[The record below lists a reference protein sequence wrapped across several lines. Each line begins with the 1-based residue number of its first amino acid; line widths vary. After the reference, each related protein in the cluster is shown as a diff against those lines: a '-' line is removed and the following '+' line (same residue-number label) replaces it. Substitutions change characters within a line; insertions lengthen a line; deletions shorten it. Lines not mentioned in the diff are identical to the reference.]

1 MLLAAIFSASLI
13 APVLALTLLKR
24 ATAFDAGAAL
34 VVAVALMAHFFFTHR
49 QGWPIAALASN
60 TIFAALDATFADV
73 FASLLHGHQRIPS
86 GPALP
91 PPGQLVGPD

>member
-1 MLLAAIFSASLI
+1 MLLAAILSASLI

-24 ATAFDAGAAL
+24 ATALDAGAAL
-34 VVAVALMAHFFFTHR
+34 VVALGLMAHFFFTHQ
-49 QGWPIAALASN
+49 QGWPIAALANN
-60 TIFAALDATFADV
+60 TIFAALDATFAGI
-73 FASLLHGHQRIPS
+73 FASLLHGQTIPS